1 MTPEKI
7 KQVEED
13 FYKNLT
19 DSSGKKFHRVSVE
32 IVTYPY
38 GLRDINI
45 LSPDDE
51 SYFYKETT
59 EKKNICLHFT
69 VGNIKSDIA
78 TLTKPNYRVSV
89 QYIIDSSGNIY
100 NLFPDRQWSYHLG
113 AGAVGGNEFMSKNTI
128 GVELSNYG
136 ILVKS
141 GKDLLDVYGSKYCT
155 LKDVDKYIKG
165 SYRGKDYYAS
175 LSKEQVLAC
184 SDLIKHLSYV
194 HSIPIKFKENL
205 DSVFSSNTE
214 ARNFSGIYVHSSVRK
229 DKFDF
234 PEFVLSSLIEE
245 VTRNEKPLE
254 TAPTV
259 VEYKVEKNIEK
270 TESED
275 NVDEDMDTLSVEN
288 ILPKNDINITLS
300 LIIYNLIEKLNAWL
314 FYRK

>member
-205 DSVFSSNTE
+205 DSVFSGNSE

-245 VTRNEKPLE
+245 VTRDKKPLE